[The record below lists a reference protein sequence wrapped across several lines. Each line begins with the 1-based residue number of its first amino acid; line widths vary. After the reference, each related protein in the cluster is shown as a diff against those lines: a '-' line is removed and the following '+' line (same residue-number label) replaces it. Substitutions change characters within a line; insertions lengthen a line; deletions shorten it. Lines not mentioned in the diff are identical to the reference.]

1 MRKEV
6 GHAKTDKH
14 HSINA
19 RQHHCC
25 HCLINWWVLVYL
37 SSASNTP
44 IRSHVLYQITI
55 TYTATTDKIKK
66 TTHPTPIDWR
76 APSENKPYPN
86 LDEQPDLWVDVSIAQ
101 QRVYLK
107 NGNDLLYTMHA
118 STGSPESPTPTGT
131 FYIEAEHGDSF
142 FNANSGE
149 GAKYWR
155 SFLDHGIYLF
165 HSVPTDE
172 AGNFIP
178 EEAEQLGKK
187 ANSHG
192 CIRLSVADAQWFY
205 TAIPYNTKVVIH

>member
-1 MRKEV
+1 MSKLTNNTRLMLGSIIVALALLIGGYWSTISRHQTPQVTVTSSNKPQS
-6 GHAKTDKH
+6 HAWQPSIKSQKTVQ
-14 HSINA
+14 S
-19 RQHHCC
+19 
-25 HCLINWWVLVYL
+25 
-37 SSASNTP
+37 
-44 IRSHVLYQITI
+44 
-55 TYTATTDKIKK
+55 
-66 TTHPTPIDWR
+66 TPIDWR

-86 LDEQPDLWVDVSIAQ
+86 LAEQPDLWIDVSIAR

-107 NGNDLLYTMHA
+107 NGNDLLYTMYA
-118 STGSPESPTPTGT
+118 STGSPKSPTPTGT

-142 FNANSGE
+142 FNTNSEE

-165 HSVPTDE
+165 HSVPTDK
-172 AGNFIP
+172 AGHFIP
-178 EEAEQLGKK
+178 EEAEQLGQK

>member
-1 MRKEV
+1 MPKLTNNIRLML
-6 GHAKTDKH
+6 G
-14 HSINA
+14 SIIVAIALLIGGYWSTSA
-19 RQHHCC
+19 RQQTHQSAVTSSTKSQSHARQQ
-25 HCLINWWVLVYL
+25 LIK
-37 SSASNTP
+37 S
-44 IRSHVLYQITI
+44 
-55 TYTATTDKIKK
+55 KK
-66 TTHPTPIDWR
+66 TAHPTPIDWR

-101 QRVYLK
+101 QRVYLE
-107 NGNDLLYTMHA
+107 NDNDLLYTMHA

>member
-6 GHAKTDKH
+6 GHAKTDKQ

-25 HCLINWWVLVYL
+25 HCLTNWWVLVYL

-44 IRSHVLYQITI
+44 SRSHVLYQITI
-55 TYTATTDKIKK
+55 ACEATIDKIKK
-66 TTHPTPIDWR
+66 AAHPTPIDWR
-76 APSENKPYPN
+76 APSENTPYPN